1 MSRNFWCGER
11 VQLRAV
17 EEADLEALLTPE
29 EDTELDRYEDFIRF
43 PSTREQGRE
52 FFRQVRDRG
61 GKDDP
66 FFWLIKDLEGRHV
79 GNIGTFD
86 CDRRVGAFKYGLR
99 ILHPYWGRGYAREA
113 ISLVL
118 RYYFHEL
125 RYQKV
130 TVIVY
135 DFNERSRR
143 LHEGL
148 GFVLEGRLRRTVY
161 TGGALHDELYF
172 GLTREEFGG
181 RYPPAGP

>member
-1 MSRNFWCGER
+1 MSRNFWRGEG
-11 VQLRAV
+11 VQLCAV
-17 EEADLEALLTPE
+17 QEADLEVLLTPE
-29 EDTELDRYEDFIRF
+29 EDTELDRYEDFICF
-43 PSTREQGRE
+43 PSTKEQGRA
-52 FFRQVRDRG
+52 FFKAMAKRD
-61 GKDDP
+61 GKDDT

-86 CDRRVGAFKYGLR
+86 CDRRVDAFKYGLR

-113 ISLVL
+113 IGLVL

-135 DFNERSRR
+135 AFNERSQR

-161 TGGALHDELYF
+161 TGGAHHDELYF
-172 GLTREEFGG
+172 GLTREEFDDLH
-181 RYPPAGP
+181 PFTHT

>member
-1 MSRNFWCGER
+1 MSRNFWRGEG
-11 VQLRAV
+11 VQLCAV
-17 EEADLEALLTPE
+17 QEADLEALLTPE
-29 EDTELDRYEDFIRF
+29 EDTEIDRYEDFIRF
-43 PSTREQGRE
+43 PSTREQRRA
-52 FFRQVRDRG
+52 FFEAMAKRD
-61 GKDDP
+61 GKDDT

-113 ISLVL
+113 IGLVL

-135 DFNERSRR
+135 SFNERSRR

-148 GFVLEGRLRRTVY
+148 GFAPQSRLRRTVY
-161 TGGALHDELYF
+161 TGGAHHNELYF
-172 GLTREEFGG
+172 ELAREEFDG
-181 RYPPAGP
+181 RHRPAGP